1 MGRTRLRGI
10 ELAGVQI
17 AVEAPSSF
25 PWDWPEGALAE
36 LSCTPAAP
44 EVEVGVRV
52 GAAPDLQD
60 WEPICYG
67 HQGGQLEVGRS
78 GDGWLVAL
86 HGHFRRFERVARF
99 DDRFL
104 VGEVVLSP
112 EFASSGECR
121 HPLDGPLLELILLH
135 RVIESGGLVVNGS
148 AGNRDGR
155 AIALLEAA
163 PRGSI
168 LQSGDPPLGR
178 GRGGLFTPGRSLALR
193 AGEDSVRVHA
203 MPDARGLDPQP
214 FQARLD
220 ALHVLSASGEVYAQ
234 PLCEDA
240 AIEAVLPSLHAPLHA
255 PDMTGRLL
263 SNAKRLLSGLRVLE
277 LGMPQGA
284 AVTSFAWGE
293 RGASLGFAP
302 APGVV

>member
-10 ELAGVQI
+10 EFAGVQI
-17 AVEAPSSF
+17 AVEAPSCF
-25 PWDWPEGALAE
+25 PWDWPEGVLAR
-36 LSCTPAAP
+36 SACAPTAP
-44 EVEVGVRV
+44 EVEVGVRI
-52 GAAPDLQD
+52 GAAPDLHD

-67 HQGGQLEVGRS
+67 HRGGQLEVGRS
-78 GDGWLVAL
+78 GDGWLVAV
-86 HGHFRRFERVARF
+86 HSHHQRFERVARF

-104 VGEVVLSP
+104 IGEIVLSP
-112 EFASSGECR
+112 EAASAGGCR

-135 RVIESGGLVVNGS
+135 RVIETGGLVVNGS

-163 PRGSI
+163 PRASTSP
-168 LQSGDPPLGR
+168 SGNAAPGR
-178 GRGGLFTPGRSLALR
+178 GRGGLFTPGRCLALCVG
-193 AGEDSVRVHA
+193 ADSVRVHA
-203 MPDARGLDPQP
+203 MPDARTFDAAP

-220 ALHVLSASGEVYAQ
+220 ALHVLSASDEVYAR
-234 PLCEDA
+234 LLSAEA

-255 PDMTGRLL
+255 PEMAGRLL
-263 SNAKRLLSGLRVLE
+263 SNAESLLSGLCVLE
-277 LGMPQGA
+277 LGMPQGP

-302 APGVV
+302 PPSAV